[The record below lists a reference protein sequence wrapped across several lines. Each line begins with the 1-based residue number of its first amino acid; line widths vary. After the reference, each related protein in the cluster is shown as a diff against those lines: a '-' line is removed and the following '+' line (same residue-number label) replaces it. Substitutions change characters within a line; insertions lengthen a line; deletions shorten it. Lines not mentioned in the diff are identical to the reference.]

1 MATVNIHCRRLE
13 AASGEH
19 GEQSPQQRHHHPGG
33 GCAPRKEAGFDLSI
47 NQKDQDGKHRLYQPT
62 GRHNRHQPQRLKENF
77 LDNKLEAS
85 FRSYNWKPEWNK
97 NEKVNPH
104 QKQQVQRRI
113 REKMSSFYIPE
124 YFARNRV
131 FLRGINCKDSDW
143 TVLSA
148 GISRSPAQAVSHAEF
163 RRLISSAAD
172 LIVATT
178 SEDDLQHLHKNRS
191 GERLSTSIHVDTP
204 TSYEEHSPYT
214 SSLDQDSHIF
224 SGQSV
229 NLGLQ
234 KTQTVPE
241 TSENIDYE
249 IAVHATARFQ
259 EETTPSLFLR
269 LYGVSGRSITLS
281 LQNPL
286 FNAVTSTIGQAFTF
300 YAKSRDVGE
309 LTDMSIGIN
318 KKDKACIWYCK
329 KVIVKMG
336 TKQYVFPYNNWLFP
350 CKTIE
355 KHVSGPVS
363 AATRPQ
369 TAVIRDMK
377 TCQLTKDNVRPT
389 STKPQHNK
397 HSSYMVS
404 SKKLEFPHINDG
416 KVETT
421 EKENDHLNSVEINK
435 KKSIQSPRIVEGNS
449 SLKTRKYGLSERR
462 SQGLP
467 SSKKAKVP
475 VSLRKT
481 KTNRETSDQVTSVVD
496 RRTAVRTS
504 DDNKDQSLFS
514 ENMYNITSNITD
526 SNIDL
531 TMQDKIQSPK
541 YKRANSPARYVF
553 FAVENKESPI
563 IVQVNGNTKKH
574 TQDGSIGGKTGIM
587 RHVSSENANNGSQCS
602 DEKTYTRFDK
612 GSSELALLQ
621 EILLDS
627 GNNLTS
633 GSTESHPFSNYEK
646 SEGTGAQEVSEVYR
660 DLTHISDCDQLCSQ
674 LNCEAPNTSGYSCSS
689 GEHSSY
695 ETDSTLDEEYMLS
708 DLSLDLSLSEDED
721 SHSFSKFL
729 NKGPECNQEK
739 HSEVMKKSKHKIW
752 RQRRVESCS
761 ENSDIFQHSLS
772 AIHNQDENTLRK
784 LCLSYFFLPSITDEE
799 GKTLLHHAAAQEDSS
814 ICQVL
819 LDTNVGL
826 VNIDQQ
832 DRFGKTALHYAV
844 QKGNPKIIK
853 ILLDN
858 GAKEEIPDKKSQT
871 VLDIA
876 LYKVQTQ

>member
-178 SEDDLQHLHKNRS
+178 SEDDLQHLHKNR
-191 GERLSTSIHVDTP
+191 T
-204 TSYEEHSPYT
+204 
-214 SSLDQDSHIF
+214 
-224 SGQSV
+224 
-229 NLGLQ
+229 
-234 KTQTVPE
+234 
-241 TSENIDYE
+241 
-249 IAVHATARFQ
+249 RFQ